1 MTNTVYMIYY
11 TDPRDES
18 FTPQPLKPVTSVEL
32 AEKEI
37 QLQIVKAKTDDE
49 KELTYFY
56 KELVLQ

>member
-1 MTNTVYMIYY
+1 MIYY